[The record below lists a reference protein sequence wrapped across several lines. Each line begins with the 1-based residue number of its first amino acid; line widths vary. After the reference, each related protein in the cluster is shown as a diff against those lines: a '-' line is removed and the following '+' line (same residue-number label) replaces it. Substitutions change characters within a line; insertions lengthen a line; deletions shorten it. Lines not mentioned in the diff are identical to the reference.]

1 MELVLINTLGETF
14 LFAEIDTIEEG
25 RKLWCDVAKYGAK
38 GYLRGFN
45 IIGDTDPTPLYS
57 GDYNTDE
64 C

>member
-14 LFAEIDTIEEG
+14 LFAEVDTIEEG
-25 RKLWCDVAKYGAK
+25 RQLWCDVAKYGDK
-38 GYLRGFN
+38 GYLWGFN

-57 GDYNTDE
+57 GNYNTDE